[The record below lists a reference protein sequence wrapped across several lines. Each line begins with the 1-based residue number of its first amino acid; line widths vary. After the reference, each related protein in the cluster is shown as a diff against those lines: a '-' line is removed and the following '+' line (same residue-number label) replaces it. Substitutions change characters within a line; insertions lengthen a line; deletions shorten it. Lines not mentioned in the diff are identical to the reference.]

1 MISAPLAHSA
11 SGITPGQ
18 PYFQHVCRVTSLACE
33 YAAAAAAHLPDA
45 QRASFV
51 AWVHNAAVLH
61 DLGKLDP
68 ENQRVLMRPYRRAR
82 LPVNHVDAGVAKL
95 KFDGLLHSAALVY
108 AHHVGLPSFPQEYVA
123 REEMF
128 RDTQILAKTNVRLD
142 DYLHLHRSAGCPL
155 PTERLSLNDPVKT
168 TLAWRIAL
176 SCLVDADHT
185 DTATHYGNYPA
196 SAQPA
201 LAWEERLAQLDSY
214 VCKKHASSTSPR
226 KHLIHKIYTACR
238 SRALSDKI
246 LACDS
251 PVGTGKTTCVM
262 AHLLRL
268 AAHYNLRHIFVVLPY
283 TNIIH
288 QSVRVYRDALVLDAE
303 DPSLIVAEHHHQVA
317 FDENDL
323 TLRHLYTHWHAPVIV
338 TTAVQFFE
346 TLASNSPVKLRKL
359 HQLPG
364 SAVFID
370 EAHAAIPSWI
380 WPQAWKW
387 LNECAEHW
395 NCYFVL
401 TSATL
406 ARFWT
411 LETFVKPTVRIPDL
425 LPAELRSEAVSAES
439 ARVVFKSHPHPMTCA
454 ELIRFVTSC
463 QGPRLVIM
471 NTVQNAAVLA
481 RAMREQG
488 LDVLHLSTA
497 LTPNDRERILDR
509 VHRRLQVAQH
519 NHWTLVA
526 TSCIEAGVDV
536 SFRSV
541 LRERCSC
548 ASLIQVGGR
557 ANRYAHDACAEVWD
571 FCISDPLFNAHPA
584 FYVSRQVLQELF
596 DENLLTQFDP
606 RIVTEAMRRELLR
619 DTSRHADSLLS
630 LEQRYDFPAVD
641 ELCKVI
647 SDNSILVLVD
657 HDIRQRLER
666 FDKVDTTLIIRN
678 SVRIWSNKVLNLK
691 LPTIHGHKD
700 FLWWD
705 YEYDP
710 DFLGYMKG
718 LLPIL
723 NMQNNVQIV

>member
-1 MISAPLAHSA
+1 
-11 SGITPGQ
+11 
-18 PYFQHVCRVTSLACE
+18 
-33 YAAAAAAHLPDA
+33 
-45 QRASFV
+45 
-51 AWVHNAAVLH
+51 
-61 DLGKLDP
+61 
-68 ENQRVLMRPYRRAR
+68 
-82 LPVNHVDAGVAKL
+82 
-95 KFDGLLHSAALVY
+95 
-108 AHHVGLPSFPQEYVA
+108 
-123 REEMF
+123 
-128 RDTQILAKTNVRLD
+128 
-142 DYLHLHRSAGCPL
+142 
-155 PTERLSLNDPVKT
+155 
-168 TLAWRIAL
+168 
-176 SCLVDADHT
+176 
-185 DTATHYGNYPA
+185 
-196 SAQPA
+196 
-201 LAWEERLAQLDSY
+201 
-214 VCKKHASSTSPR
+214 
-226 KHLIHKIYTACR
+226 
-238 SRALSDKI
+238 
-246 LACDS
+246 
-251 PVGTGKTTCVM
+251 M